1 MYCIQNALEN
11 DINELEPH
19 ILSTFETE
27 NTSTDDVLLASTPEI
42 EKFTVKDSL
51 PRKWTKKDFPVAQQ
65 GKFEFENTQ
74 APVGVDLAL
83 HKFFELF

>member
-51 PRKWTKKDFPVAQQ
+51 P
-65 GKFEFENTQ
+65 
-74 APVGVDLAL
+74 
-83 HKFFELF
+83 